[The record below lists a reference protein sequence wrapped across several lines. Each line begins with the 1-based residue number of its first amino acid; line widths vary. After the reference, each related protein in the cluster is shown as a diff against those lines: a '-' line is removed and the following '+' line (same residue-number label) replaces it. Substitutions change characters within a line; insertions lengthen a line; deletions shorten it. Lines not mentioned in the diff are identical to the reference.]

1 MDVPVTAYEVVR
13 IRTLS
18 GEALQTVGTHTVP
31 ISIQD
36 DHGNRASVLQ
46 SVIAANMVGDDLVLG
61 MPWSREQ
68 NPDIDWAQGI
78 LQLKTTL
85 TPAGN
90 TPKIE
95 LVGAAAFAGSARA
108 TPSLMGCV
116 HVTQALAALS
126 ICGHLSATIDIDL
139 PSQYAEFED
148 VFSKEAADE
157 LPLHGPQDHAIETG
171 GRVPSFGPLYNLSAT
186 EL

>member
-1 MDVPVTAYEVVR
+1 
-13 IRTLS
+13 
-18 GEALQTVGTHTVP
+18 
-31 ISIQD
+31 
-36 DHGNRASVLQ
+36 
-46 SVIAANMVGDDLVLG
+46 
-61 MPWSREQ
+61 MPWLREQ
-68 NPDIDWAQGI
+68 DPDIDWAQGT
-78 LQLKTTL
+78 LRLKTTSS
-85 TPAGN
+85 PAGA

-108 TPSLMGCV
+108 TPFLMGHV

-126 ICGHLSATIDIDL
+126 VCGHLSATMDVDL

-157 LPLHGPQDHAIETG
+157 LPQHGPQDHAIETE